1 MHSNLDSYTDE
12 RKVNKQRKRSITR
25 GTGKSPREK
34 KTNPRAKGTNPKA
47 KKKRKKLKRELDLIL
62 RVASLKEG
70 RKLSGEE
77 RELFTIAFIE
87 ALAEHYEVGAR
98 DAA

>member
-1 MHSNLDSYTDE
+1 MHDLIDSITDNKKSN
-12 RKVNKQRKRSITR
+12 KRKRSSTR
-25 GTGKSPREK
+25 GTGTSPREK

-70 RKLSGEE
+70 RRLSAEE
-77 RELFTIAFIE
+77 KEMFTIAFIE
-87 ALAEHYEVGAR
+87 ALAEHYELGSKNVA
-98 DAA
+98 

>member
-1 MHSNLDSYTDE
+1 MHDDLDSYTDKKE
-12 RKVNKQRKRSITR
+12 VKKQKKRSSTR

-87 ALAEHYEVGAR
+87 ALAEHYEVGTR

>member
-1 MHSNLDSYTDE
+1 MHDEIDSQAD
-12 RKVNKQRKRSITR
+12 KQTSLKRKRSSTR

-87 ALAEHYEVGAR
+87 ALTEHYEVGAR